1 MITHDEVYNLFAKY
15 GFAGCPLSDRRI
27 SYCINAGFSLDQ
39 IYSVGCDVYAGFSF
53 LESFDAAWERS
64 S

>member
-1 MITHDEVYNLFAKY
+1 MITHDEVHRLFAKY
-15 GFAGCPLSDRRI
+15 GFVCCPLSYRRI

-53 LESFDAAWERS
+53 LESFDAAWEVS

>member
-1 MITHDEVYNLFAKY
+1 MITHDQVHKRFAKY
-15 GFAGCPLSDRRI
+15 GFACCPLSYRRI

-39 IYSVGCDVYAGFSF
+39 TYSFVCDVYAGFSF
-53 LESFDAAWERS
+53 LESFDAAWEAS